1 MKLAGLFSLINVAF
15 GLTEREQQKR
25 REEIHSDK
33 KMSEEEAKVCCIF
46 LEFSYFFSYFF
57 NKDFFSEIDVNI

>member
-1 MKLAGLFSLINVAF
+1 MKLAGLFSLVSVTF

-25 REEIHSDK
+25 REEINSDK

-46 LEFSYFFSYFF
+46 REFSYFFL
-57 NKDFFSEIDVNI
+57 NTDVFLLKLTYLK